1 MLWQLGHECIFL
13 AVPFLPNRLGYIK
26 IFGLSEWISYEYC
39 SFGHLENIGS
49 LNYAEVVVLS

>member
-1 MLWQLGHECIFL
+1 M
-13 AVPFLPNRLGYIK
+13 VNLPNRLGYIK

>member
-26 IFGLSEWISYEYC
+26 IFGLSEWIYEYC